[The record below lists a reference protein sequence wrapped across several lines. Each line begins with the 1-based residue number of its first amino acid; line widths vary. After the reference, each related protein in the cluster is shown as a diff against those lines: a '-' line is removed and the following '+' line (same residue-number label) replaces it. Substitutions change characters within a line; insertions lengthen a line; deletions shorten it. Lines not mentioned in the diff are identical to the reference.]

1 MIYDP
6 TPRIVKILD
15 AVSQLLNV
23 LLSWDHTATT
33 SNESVSGKAHRLGL
47 PYEKAINALF
57 FWENGHCRLAYEKD
71 VLRAKQVVENDDK
84 KDL

>member
-15 AVSQLLNV
+15 AISQLLNV
-23 LLSWDHTATT
+23 LLSWDHKATT

-47 PYEKAINALF
+47 PHKKVINTLF
-57 FWENGHCRLAYEKD
+57 FWEDDHCRLAYEKD
-71 VLRAKQVVENDDK
+71 VLRAKQVVENDQK
-84 KDL
+84 NV